1 MRLRVA
7 KSTERLF
14 WKRIPWYAKIII
26 LVETVMTLFLSFWIY
41 QEYVNNRYLRT
52 YVDTSLQAEALA
64 AKILVSIGLSIIAM
78 VLFAKWRRYRNEL
91 NVILSRETFR
101 PAKEGLIKRGIRE
114 LKDILSKLLAKLRR

>member
-26 LVETVMTLFLSFWIY
+26 VVETVMILFLSFWIY

-64 AKILVSIGLSIIAM
+64 AKILVSIGLLVIAM
-78 VLFAKWRRYRNEL
+78 VLLAKWRRYRNEL
-91 NVILSRETFR
+91 NMILSGETFR

>member
-1 MRLRVA
+1 
-7 KSTERLF
+7 
-14 WKRIPWYAKIII
+14 
-26 LVETVMTLFLSFWIY
+26 MTLFLSFWIY

-114 LKDILSKLLAKLRR
+114 LKDILSKLFGKLRR

>member
-14 WKRIPWYAKIII
+14 WKRIPWFAKIII
-26 LVETVMTLFLSFWIY
+26 LVETVMILFLSFWIY

-64 AKILVSIGLSIIAM
+64 AKILVSIGLFIIAI
-78 VLFAKWRRYRNEL
+78 VLFEKWRSYRNEL

>member
-52 YVDTSLQAEALA
+52 YVDISLQAEALA
-64 AKILVSIGLSIIAM
+64 AKILVSIGLLVIAM
-78 VLFAKWRRYRNEL
+78 VLLAKWRRYRNEL
-91 NVILSRETFR
+91 NMILSGETFR

>member
-14 WKRIPWYAKIII
+14 WKRIPWFAKIII
-26 LVETVMTLFLSFWIY
+26 LVETVMILFLSFWIY

-52 YVDTSLQAEALA
+52 YVDISLQAEALA
-64 AKILVSIGLSIIAM
+64 AKILLSIGLLVIAM

-114 LKDILSKLLAKLRR
+114 LKDILSKLFGKLRR

>member
-1 MRLRVA
+1 MRVA

-114 LKDILSKLLAKLRR
+114 LKDILSKLFGKLRR